1 MIEGDQIEKE
11 QRIKRKNGRRE
22 MKALSCRPG
31 EGNKRRAD
39 LRDDGL
45 SCLPSAREEGKNL
58 RN

>member
-1 MIEGDQIEKE
+1 MKEKE
-11 QRIKRKNGRRE
+11 DRRRG
-22 MKALSCRPG
+22 MKELSCRPG
-31 EGNKRRAD
+31 EGDKRRAD